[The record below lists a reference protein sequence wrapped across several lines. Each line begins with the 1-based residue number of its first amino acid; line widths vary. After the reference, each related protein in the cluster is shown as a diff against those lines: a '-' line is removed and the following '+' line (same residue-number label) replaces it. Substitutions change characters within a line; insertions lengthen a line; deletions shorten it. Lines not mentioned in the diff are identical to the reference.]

1 MRLFV
6 YGSLMQGQPAAWRMA
21 EARRIGPARTVDG
34 FALFDLGEFP
44 GMQRAAQGTVY
55 GEIYEIPAQLLPA
68 LDAYEDCPTLF
79 SRETI
84 RLAGDSEAI
93 AYLFRGPTT
102 SDERIAD
109 GRWGPA

>member
-6 YGSLMQGQPAAWRMA
+6 YGSLMQGQSAAWRLA

-55 GEIYEIPAQLLPA
+55 GEIYEIPAELLPA
-68 LDAYEDCPTLF
+68 LDAYEDYPTLF
-79 SRETI
+79 SRE
-84 RLAGDSEAI
+84 AI
-93 AYLFRGPTT
+93 GLLDQGQALAYLFRGKTT
-102 SDERIAD
+102 PDERLGD